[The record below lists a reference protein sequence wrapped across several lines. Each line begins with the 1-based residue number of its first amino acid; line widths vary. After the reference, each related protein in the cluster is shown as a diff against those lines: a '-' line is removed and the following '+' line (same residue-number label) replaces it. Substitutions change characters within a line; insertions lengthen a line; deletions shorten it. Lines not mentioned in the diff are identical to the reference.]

1 MKCIQIAW
9 RRSLLPSGLGVLL
22 VLMLTALVAQA
33 QGPGPGS
40 GGAAKDVAATVAAAP
55 ELSIDAG
62 IGSPPP
68 AGFTTL
74 YMFTGVANEDDSGR
88 DEATSINCTNY
99 NNTTAVEVRVEIY
112 GPNPANVYVATQ
124 VINAGRT
131 ETWST
136 QSIEAFRD
144 GIIFPSVPLLFQ
156 GSGRI
161 LVRQHNQ
168 IICNAVLVDADV
180 DPPVFGVS
188 LTIFDRYGRIAKDV
202 KFIRLP
208 MIMRQ

>member
-1 MKCIQIAW
+1 MKLKLRISQWIGA
-9 RRSLLPSGLGVLL
+9 LL
-22 VLMLTALVAQA
+22 VVFLTALVAQA

-40 GGAAKDVAATVAAAP
+40 GGAAKDVAATVAASP

-74 YMFTGVANEDDSGR
+74 YMFTGVANEDNTGR

-99 NNTTAVEVRVEIY
+99 NNSAAVEVRIEIY

-180 DPPVFGVS
+180 DPPVFGVE
-188 LTIFDRYGRIAKDV
+188 LDLYRY
-202 KFIRLP
+202 
-208 MIMRQ
+208 

>member
-1 MKCIQIAW
+1 MKPIQIAW
-9 RRSLLPSGLGVLL
+9 RRTLLPSGLSVLL

-33 QGPGPGS
+33 QEPSPGS
-40 GGAAKDVAATVAAAP
+40 GAATKDAVSTAGAAPA
-55 ELSIDAG
+55 LSINAG
-62 IGSPPP
+62 IGDPPP

-74 YMFTGVANEDDSGR
+74 YMFTGVANEDADGR
-88 DEATSINCTNY
+88 DQATSINCTNY
-99 NNTTAVEVRVEIY
+99 HNTTAVEVRVEIY

-131 ETWST
+131 ATWST
-136 QSIEAFRD
+136 QSIAAFND
-144 GIIFPSVPLLFQ
+144 GLILPNVPLLFQ

-180 DPPVFGVS
+180 DPPVYGVN

-202 KFIRLP
+202 NSIRLP
-208 MIMRQ
+208 MIMRH

>member
-1 MKCIQIAW
+1 MKLKLRISQWIGA
-9 RRSLLPSGLGVLL
+9 LL
-22 VLMLTALVAQA
+22 VVFLTALVAQA

-40 GGAAKDVAATVAAAP
+40 GGAAKDVAATVAVSP
-55 ELSIDAG
+55 ELSIAAG

-68 AGFTTL
+68 AGFTPL
-74 YMFTGVANEDDSGR
+74 YMFTGVSNEPDTGR
-88 DEATSINCTNY
+88 DAATSINCTNY
-99 NNTTAVEVRVEIY
+99 NNSAAVEVRIEIY
-112 GPNPANVYVATQ
+112 GPNPANVYSATQ

-144 GIIFPSVPLLFQ
+144 GIIFPSVPLLAQ

-168 IICNAVLVDADV
+168 IICNAVLVDAEV
-180 DPPVFGVS
+180 DPPVFGVE
-188 LTIFDRYGRIAKDV
+188 LDLYRY
-202 KFIRLP
+202 
-208 MIMRQ
+208 